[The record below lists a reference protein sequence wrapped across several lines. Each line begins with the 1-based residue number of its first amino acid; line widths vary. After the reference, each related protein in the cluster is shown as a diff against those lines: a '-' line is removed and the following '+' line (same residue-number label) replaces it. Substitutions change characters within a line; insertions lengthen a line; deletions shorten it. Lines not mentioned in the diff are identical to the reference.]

1 MTEMPQSSEPHDP
14 SLGHPMSHGKAD
26 LNCEQL
32 VTAITD
38 YLDGAMTPED
48 RARLEFHLSLCP
60 PCQIYLD
67 QIKVTI
73 AATGRLRTSDVS
85 PEAKA
90 VLIALFRTWSD
101 NTV

>member
-1 MTEMPQSSEPHDP
+1 MTEMPLSSDSPDP
-14 SLGHPMSHGKAD
+14 SLGHPMDHGRTD

-67 QIKVTI
+67 QMKVTI

-90 VLIALFRTWSD
+90 VLIALFRTWSE
-101 NTV
+101 VR